1 MNSKIIIAIIV
12 SLMSFT
18 LSCFSD
24 SKIVSKFI
32 SKNLRIKFYHSYPDR
47 EISPLLFAQV
57 DSGKSRYTYYFKSN
71 KIYKLDQN
79 EKNYVYTLSFTVPDI
94 QFSSNSYFSHIS
106 QLDLLVFKSI
116 PSTNPII
123 FYPSMLHNFAVAI
136 VRCCLFFGR

>member
-12 SLMSFT
+12 TLMSFT

-106 QLDLLVFKSI
+106 QLDLLVFKKANGILDSLKLNNKRPDGATGFLI
-116 PSTNPII
+116 EIKG
-123 FYPSMLHNFAVAI
+123 H
-136 VRCCLFFGR
+136 